1 VDRNW
6 QTRRPAVSRSRQIFA
21 KYAKAQKLLRHAAS
35 EVNPLKNFFS
45 ALWILPL
52 LLLASKPA
60 ASQEIPETF
69 YQEWVEY
76 RDGEISM
83 AFNQTPV
90 ELALYAIRARTGLQI
105 IVPAATETRLLS
117 LQVNR
122 LPLEP
127 AVRSFITYIG
137 FRNFA
142 LMYDNN
148 GRPNRAV
155 VLAAAPD
162 NSTGRLVAN
171 SQPAPTNEPT
181 SPQLTAEEREK
192 IQKELGH
199 WSDLTLE
206 ERGRIEDRLKTLPPS
221 EEREQLVAEY
231 GRQLLGIKSQEP
243 SAQ

>member
-1 VDRNW
+1 
-6 QTRRPAVSRSRQIFA
+6 VSRSRQIFA

-35 EVNPLKNFFS
+35 GVNPLKNFFS

>member
-1 VDRNW
+1 
-6 QTRRPAVSRSRQIFA
+6 VSYSRQILA

-35 EVNPLKNFFS
+35 EVNPLKNFLP
-45 ALWILPL
+45 ARWILPL
-52 LLLASKPA
+52 LLLAGKPV
-60 ASQEIPETF
+60 ASQEIADPF

-83 AFNQTPV
+83 AFDQTPV
-90 ELALYAIRARTGLQI
+90 ELALDAIRVRAGLQI
-105 IVPAATETRLLS
+105 IVPPATGNRLLS

-142 LMYDNN
+142 LIYDDH

-155 VLAAAPD
+155 VLAAASD
-162 NSTGRLVAN
+162 DSHSRLVA
-171 SQPAPTNEPT
+171 SAQPAQTNEPI
-181 SPQLTAEEREK
+181 SPPLTVKEREK
-192 IQKELGH
+192 IQKELGR
-199 WSDLTLE
+199 WSELSRE

-243 SAQ
+243 SVQ

>member
-1 VDRNW
+1 
-6 QTRRPAVSRSRQIFA
+6 
-21 KYAKAQKLLRHAAS
+21 
-35 EVNPLKNFFS
+35 LKNLLP
-45 ALWILPL
+45 ARWILPL
-52 LLLASKPA
+52 LLLAGKPA
-60 ASQEIPETF
+60 ASQEVPDTL

-83 AFNQTPV
+83 TFNQTPV
-90 ELALYAIRARTGLQI
+90 ELALYVIRARTGLQI
-105 IVPAATETRLLS
+105 IVPPATGNRLLS
-117 LQVNR
+117 LQLNR

-137 FRNFA
+137 FKSFA
-142 LMYDNN
+142 LMYDND

-162 NSTGRLVAN
+162 DSTGRLVAN
-171 SQPAPTNEPT
+171 PQPTPADEPT

-192 IQKELGH
+192 IQKELGR
-199 WSDLTLE
+199 WGELTRA

-243 SAQ
+243 SVQ